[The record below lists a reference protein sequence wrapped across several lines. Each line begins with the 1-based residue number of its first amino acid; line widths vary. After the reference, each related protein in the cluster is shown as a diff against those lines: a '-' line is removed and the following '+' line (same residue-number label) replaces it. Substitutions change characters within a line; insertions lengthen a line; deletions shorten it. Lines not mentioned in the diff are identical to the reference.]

1 MEHSS
6 GPCKVTSMLK
16 RSSRCFVFETWSHK
30 VLNGLKFVMKDDFE
44 LSSCSLASASSG
56 LELQNCTTTPT
67 LPQSLFKKFP

>member
-6 GPCKVTSMLK
+6 VPCKVTSVLK
-16 RSSRCFVFETWSHK
+16 RSLRCFVFETWSHK

-67 LPQSLFKKFP
+67 LPQSLLKKFS